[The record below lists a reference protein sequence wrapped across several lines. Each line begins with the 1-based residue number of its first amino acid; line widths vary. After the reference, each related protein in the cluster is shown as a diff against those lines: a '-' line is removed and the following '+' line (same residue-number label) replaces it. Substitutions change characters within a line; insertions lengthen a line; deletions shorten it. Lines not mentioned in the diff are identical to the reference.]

1 MFIWEYS
8 MYFIDIIF
16 ILHNKT
22 EKNNSLTWQ
31 VRDQELRE
39 IKQLV

>member
-1 MFIWEYS
+1 MFTWECS

-16 ILHNKT
+16 ILHDKT
-22 EKNNSLTWQ
+22 EKNNILTWQ